1 MMQSMTSLFSQLQ
14 EDMKTAMKGKDIK
27 TLEVLRMA
35 IASIKNKAIE
45 LNKELSDAEVV
56 DVMKS
61 DAKKIKDA
69 MESFLANA
77 REDLA
82 EKAKEELEILKK
94 YLPEQLTDE
103 DLEARVKAK
112 INEMGVQG
120 KEAAGKVMGVLSKD
134 LKGLADGSRIKALVD
149 KLLS

>member
-1 MMQSMTSLFSQLQ
+1 MQSMTSLFSQLQ